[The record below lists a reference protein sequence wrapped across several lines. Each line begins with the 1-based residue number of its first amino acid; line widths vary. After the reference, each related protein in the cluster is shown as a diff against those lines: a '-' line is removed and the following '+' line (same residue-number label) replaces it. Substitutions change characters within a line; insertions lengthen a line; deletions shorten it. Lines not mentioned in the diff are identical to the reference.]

1 MSSPGSA
8 AGAAWFAVHVRLD
21 DAEPVLA
28 GHHRGAARGA
38 QAAVAAAE
46 AVRRIAALEDPRGH
60 EVFVPR
66 AIAPRE
72 VHRIRGAPQTV
83 GRRYLPD
90 ARCGPWPAGPPP
102 RSPGCRTA
110 SPRTRTSGKRYSR
123 SANPDDGRTAT
134 AATPGAPSSRPSRLS
149 APTRRQPARRRSHRT
164 RAPP

>member
-1 MSSPGSA
+1 MNSPGSA

-90 ARCGPWPAGPPP
+90 ARCGRGRLDHPRGRRAAGPPRRGP
-102 RSPGCRTA
+102 
-110 SPRTRTSGKRYSR
+110 RTSGKRCSR